1 LDEAILTWLRENRD
15 IAWISIPALA
25 FLEAC
30 PGLGLFVSGV
40 ILLSVS
46 TLLYAEGILDLQQI
60 LPMAFAA
67 AFVSDHMGFYLGRW
81 SGTALHKSRFA
92 EKRKKS
98 IQRAEAFIK
107 KYGALSIIGGRLLT
121 AVRSL
126 VPMLV
131 GISGIRRL
139 HFTLIDTIACLV
151 WTTGLG
157 LLIVGLDNLF
167 AVG

>member
-1 LDEAILTWLRENRD
+1 MDEAILTWLRENRD
-15 IAWISIPALA
+15 IAWISIRRSHSLKPA
-25 FLEAC
+25 
-30 PGLGLFVSGV
+30 PVWGLFVSGV

-92 EKRKKS
+92 EKRKKN

-131 GISGIRRL
+131 GISGIRRPAIL
-139 HFTLIDTIACLV
+139 H
-151 WTTGLG
+151 
-157 LLIVGLDNLF
+157 
-167 AVG
+167 

>member
-1 LDEAILTWLRENRD
+1 MDEAILTWLQENRD
-15 IAWISIPALA
+15 IAWVSIPALA

-30 PGLGLFVSGV
+30 PGVGLFVSGV

-46 TLLYAEGILDLQQI
+46 TLLYTEGILNLQQI
-60 LPMAFAA
+60 LPMAFIAA
-67 AFVSDHMGFYLGRW
+67 CVSDHIGFYLGRW
-81 SGTALHKSRFA
+81 SGTTLHKSSFA
-92 EKRKKS
+92 EKRKDS

-126 VPMLV
+126 IPMLV

-139 HFTLIDTIACLV
+139 HFTLIDIVACLI
-151 WTTGLG
+151 WSTGLG

-167 AVG
+167 TTG